1 MRHASSIFFPSV
13 PFRAT
18 RTVPVAIF
26 GALAATTTRA
36 GAARAETPSSTYGTP
51 SSSKSRKRPCE
62 SA

>member
-18 RTVPVAIF
+18 RTVPVAMF
-26 GALAATTTRA
+26 GELATEGARA
-36 GAARAETPSSTYGTP
+36 GAARAETPSSTYGRP
-51 SSSKSRKRPCE
+51 SSSKRRKRPRE